1 MTSLRWICLHGYVLL
16 SAGRQFRG
24 VSERYANALAQKVV
38 GAGMTARKSDE
49 LSHSTQTSFGDEWV
63 PNLWSAQVWQ
73 QARLSN
79 VILPLFRAI
88 EMPSNPF
95 TCPSRGT
102 DPTVYF
108 VPETTGEGQLA
119 LDAAASAIP
128 DSKIGSKKL
137 TLNASKLPLRVGF
150 SAEAGGRFHRARA
163 ADVPRAS
170 VAGHRR

>member
-1 MTSLRWICLHGYVLL
+1 MATPRLPASPINRPQFLRSCPSFPRNRPASTFPSPSTPPPPRVGSPYDDLSALDLLHGYVLL

-95 TCPSRGT
+95 HLPVEGT

-108 VPETTGEGQLA
+108 VPETTGEGQTRA
-119 LDAAASAIP
+119 
-128 DSKIGSKKL
+128 GC
-137 TLNASKLPLRVGF
+137 RCVGH
-150 SAEAGGRFHRARA
+150 SG
-163 ADVPRAS
+163 
-170 VAGHRR
+170 